1 MNKPLNRH
9 SLHVIESLARAPIDP
24 VFKRGVAMLLQ
35 SSRSMQ
41 IEDAE
46 RVISDADVVARRNW
60 LAEVAHLGAR
70 WTSLRDDCAA
80 MLNRF
85 DADASTLANMEE
97 EARQMLQTMQ
107 DAIRLSYAR
116 QYIP

>member
-1 MNKPLNRH
+1 MNKPLDRAA
-9 SLHVIESLARAPIDP
+9 LHVIESLARAPIDET
-24 VFKRGVAMLLQ
+24 FKRGVAMLLQ
-35 SSRSMQ
+35 SSRSVQ

-97 EARQMLQTMQ
+97 GAKEMLQTMQ
-107 DAIRLSYAR
+107 DAIRLSFAR
-116 QYIP
+116 EYVP